1 MTNVEIVLANTGE
14 RMMVP
19 QGTQVAELAE
29 QYAKERAAAG
39 EPLRWPV
46 LGALVNNT
54 IKPLQYHIY
63 NPKTV
68 QLLDITTRQG
78 FRMYRNALC
87 MMLYKA
93 VHDCFPEAT
102 LSFEHSMQNGFYC
115 RITDNGAGDGEK
127 GSTLP
132 SPMEVCRSV
141 RERMIELQDMDLPF
155 VAKTMLLKDAVE
167 LIRDSHIPK
176 TLYILEHLHQIYIE
190 MNFLDDVVHKING
203 KLAPSTGCITT
214 WDFRQFEEGYLLM
227 CADPEHPDK
236 LSIYQ
241 ETPKLFA
248 IFREHRQWTDLMHT
262 QTVGDYNRIVHD
274 GGGQQLILLAEA
286 LHEKK
291 YAEIAD
297 QVRQSG
303 ARMVLLAGPS
313 SSGKT
318 TSCRRLSVQLSVLG
332 YDVNQLSLDDYFL
345 GRELTPKQP
354 NGEYDFECVEALNI
368 PLLNEHLNALFRG
381 EEVKIPTYD
390 FKSGEPF
397 YSGKTLKLGPRSIL
411 VVEGIHALNPKLTAD
426 IDEALKFKVY
436 VSALTQLA
444 IDSQNIIHGTDN
456 RLVRRIVRD
465 NNFRGWNACETLR
478 RWPDV
483 VRGERK
489 HIFPYQ
495 ENANVMFNSALLYEL
510 GVLKRYA
517 EPLLKQVPEDC
528 EEYSVACQILDFSE
542 LLLPIDDK
550 FIPYNSIM
558 REFLG
563 GSAFEY

>member
-1 MTNVEIVLANTGE
+1 MTDVEIVLANTGE
-14 RMMVP
+14 RMLVP
-19 QGTQVAELAE
+19 QGTSVAELAE
-29 QYAKERAAAG
+29 KYTKDCAAKG

-46 LGALVNNT
+46 LGALVNNRV
-54 IKPLQYHIY
+54 KPLQYHIY
-63 NPKTV
+63 NPKVV
-68 QLLDITTRQG
+68 QLIDITDRLG

-87 MMLYKA
+87 FMLYTA
-93 VHDCFPEAT
+93 VHDCYPKAV
-102 LSFEHSMQNGFYC
+102 LSFDHSLQNGFYC
-115 RITDNGAGDGEK
+115 RIESAVEGFE
-127 GSTLP
+127 LP
-132 SPMEVCRSV
+132 DPMEVCRTV
-141 RERMIELQDMDLPF
+141 RERMIEMQEQDIPF
-155 VAKTMLLKDAVE
+155 VSKTMLLSDAIE
-167 LIRDSHIPK
+167 LIRPRHMPK
-176 TLYILEHLHQIYIE
+176 TLYILEHLKQLYIE
-190 MNFLDDVVHKING
+190 MNFLGDTVHKING

-214 WDFRQFEEGYLLM
+214 WDFRQYEEGYLLM

-236 LSIYQ
+236 LSIFQ
-241 ETPKLFA
+241 NTPKLFA
-248 IFREHRQWTDLMHT
+248 IFREHHQWVDLMHT
-262 QTVGDYNRIVHD
+262 QTVGDYNRIVYN

-345 GRELTPKQP
+345 GRDRTPKLP
-354 NGEYDFECVEALNI
+354 NGEYDFESVDALDI

-390 FKSGEPF
+390 FKRGEPF

-426 IDEALKFKVY
+426 IDDGLKFKVY
-436 VSALTQLA
+436 VSALTQLG
-444 IDSQNIIHGTDN
+444 IDDQNIIHGTDN

-465 NNFRGWNACETLR
+465 NNFRGWNAHETIK
-478 RWPDV
+478 RWPEV
-483 VRGERK
+483 VRGEK
-489 HIFPYQ
+489 MHIFPYQ

-517 EPLLKQVPEDC
+517 EPLLKQVPENC
-528 EEYSVACQILDFSE
+528 PEFSVAQQLLNFSE

-563 GSAFEY
+563 GSTFEY

>member
-1 MTNVEIVLANTGE
+1 MNDVEIVITNTGK
-14 RMMVP
+14 RISITP
-19 QGTQVAELAE
+19 GTSVADL
-29 QYAKERAAAG
+29 AKEYLQQKTVEDGKA
-39 EPLRWPV
+39 PLPI
-46 LGALVNNT
+46 LGSLVNN
-54 IKPLQYHIY
+54 KVQPLQYRIY
-63 NPKTV
+63 TPKTI
-68 QLLDITTRQG
+68 QLLDITSRQG
-78 FRMYRNALC
+78 FRMYRNSLHF
-87 MMLYKA
+87 MLYKA
-93 VHDCFPEAT
+93 VKDCYPEAE
-102 LSFEHSMQNGFYC
+102 LHIDHSLQNGYYC
-115 RITDNGAGDGEK
+115 RIEGEN
-127 GSTLP
+127 LP
-132 SPMEVCRSV
+132 GKMEVCSTV
-141 RERMIELQDMDLPF
+141 RDRMIAMQEADLPF
-155 VAKTMLLKDAVE
+155 TSRTMLINDAIE
-167 LIRDSHIPK
+167 LVRNENMPK
-176 TLYILEHLHQIYIE
+176 TLYVLEHLRQLYVE
-190 MNFLDDVVHKING
+190 MDFLGDTVHKING
-203 KLAPSTGCITT
+203 KLAPSTSCIQC
-214 WDFRQFEEGYLLM
+214 WDFRQFEDGYMLQ

-236 LSIYQ
+236 LSLYS

-248 IFREHRQWTDLMHT
+248 IFREHHQWVDLMHMS
-262 QTVGDYNRIVHD
+262 TVADYNRIVYN

-318 TSCRRLSVQLSVLG
+318 TSCRRLSIQLSVLG
-332 YDVNQLSLDDYFL
+332 YDVCQLSLDDYFVC
-345 GRELTPKQP
+345 RARTPKLP
-354 NGEYDFECVEALNI
+354 NGEFDFESIDALDI
-368 PLLNEHLNALFRG
+368 PLLNDHLLALLRG
-381 EEVKIPTYD
+381 EEVKIPTFD
-390 FKSGEPF
+390 FIKGDPY

-411 VVEGIHALNPKLTAD
+411 VVEGIHALNPKLTAQ
-426 IDEALKFKVY
+426 IDDAMKFKVY
-436 VSALTQLA
+436 VSALTQLT
-444 IDSQNIIHGTDN
+444 IDDQNIIHGTDN

-465 NNFRGWNACETLR
+465 NNFRGWNAYETIR

-528 EEYSVACQILDFSE
+528 NEYSIARQLLDFSE

-563 GSAFEY
+563 GSTFNY